1 MQFLI
6 LNVDTNDWV
15 QIHFSLFTLKLLPT
29 VSQKKKKKNYCYQL
43 RAPPVTFQ

>member
-29 VSQKKKKKNYCYQL
+29 VSQKKKKKTI
-43 RAPPVTFQ
+43 VTNSEHLL

>member
-15 QIHFSLFTLKLLPT
+15 QIHFSLFTLKLLQT
-29 VSQKKKKKNYCYQL
+29 VSQKKKKKKKKN
-43 RAPPVTFQ
+43 VTYLEHLP

>member
-29 VSQKKKKKNYCYQL
+29 VSQKKKKKKN
-43 RAPPVTFQ
+43 VTYLEHLP

>member
-29 VSQKKKKKNYCYQL
+29 VSQKKKKKKKN
-43 RAPPVTFQ
+43 VTYLEHLP

>member
-15 QIHFSLFTLKLLPT
+15 QIHFSFFTLKLLPT
-29 VSQKKKKKNYCYQL
+29 FSKKKKKKTI
-43 RAPPVTFQ
+43 VTNSEHLL